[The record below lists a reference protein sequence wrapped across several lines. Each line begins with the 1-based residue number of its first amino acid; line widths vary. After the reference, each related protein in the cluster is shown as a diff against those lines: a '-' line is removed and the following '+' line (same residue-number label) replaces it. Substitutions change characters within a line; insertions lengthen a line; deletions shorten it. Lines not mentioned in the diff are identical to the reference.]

1 MKKVIRLTESDL
13 VRLVNRVVK
22 EQFDSEMESPQDNV
36 NSGYEELKS
45 RLERYRNKMDRFL
58 DGLKS
63 SGEQIDGRRFLKQIQ
78 RQSDQIFYDI
88 DEKSDVNID
97 GFGELQD
104 ELFKYFRS
112 KIKSLVN
119 EQGPLNK
126 KLDPKKLEV
135 VTRLRNEILK
145 KYGCGKQSDTFDSL
159 VEKYQKAV
167 NDAYEKE
174 MLKVDGILGP
184 KTASNVCPA

>member
-13 VRLVNRVVK
+13 VRLVKKV
-22 EQFDSEMESPQDNV
+22 
-36 NSGYEELKS
+36 
-45 RLERYRNKMDRFL
+45 
-58 DGLKS
+58 
-63 SGEQIDGRRFLKQIQ
+63 I
-78 RQSDQIFYDI
+78 
-88 DEKSDVNID
+88 
-97 GFGELQD
+97 
-104 ELFKYFRS
+104 
-112 KIKSLVN
+112 N
-119 EQGPLNK
+119 EQRPLNK

-174 MLKVDGILGP
+174 ELKVDGILGP
-184 KTASNVCPA
+184 KTSSNVCPA

>member
-13 VRLVNRVVK
+13 VRLVKKV
-22 EQFDSEMESPQDNV
+22 
-36 NSGYEELKS
+36 
-45 RLERYRNKMDRFL
+45 
-58 DGLKS
+58 
-63 SGEQIDGRRFLKQIQ
+63 I
-78 RQSDQIFYDI
+78 
-88 DEKSDVNID
+88 
-97 GFGELQD
+97 
-104 ELFKYFRS
+104 
-112 KIKSLVN
+112 N
-119 EQGPLNK
+119 EQRPLNK

-167 NDAYEKE
+167 NNAYEKE

>member
-1 MKKVIRLTESDL
+1 MKKIVRLTESDL
-13 VRLVNRVVK
+13 VRLVKKV
-22 EQFDSEMESPQDNV
+22 
-36 NSGYEELKS
+36 
-45 RLERYRNKMDRFL
+45 
-58 DGLKS
+58 
-63 SGEQIDGRRFLKQIQ
+63 I
-78 RQSDQIFYDI
+78 
-88 DEKSDVNID
+88 
-97 GFGELQD
+97 
-104 ELFKYFRS
+104 
-112 KIKSLVN
+112 N
-119 EQGPLNK
+119 EQRPLNK

-167 NDAYEKE
+167 NNAYEKE